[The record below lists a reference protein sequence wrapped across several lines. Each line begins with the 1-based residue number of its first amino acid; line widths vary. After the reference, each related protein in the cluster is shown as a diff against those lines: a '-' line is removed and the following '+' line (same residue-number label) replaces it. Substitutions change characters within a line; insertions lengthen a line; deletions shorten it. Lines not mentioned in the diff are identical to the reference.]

1 MEIIDFFDASRQRA
15 IPVGLYPYQGDFQG
29 WLFFSV
35 GFGGSRTGY
44 AYLGRA
50 WSRLGFQVVVLEHI
64 GSNAEVLKSV
74 HRPGMRQAELAQ
86 AVGLQVR
93 DQAELEARPQD
104 LAYVRRRLCPGRQ
117 WVGLAGH
124 SFGTYTVLATLGVE
138 ALLPAG
144 PRQWNFGLDWTGMVL
159 MSAQPPHPQGVV
171 TSQGLAELHLP
182 SLLLTG
188 TKDSGMPAGVTFEQ
202 RILTYDALAPGH
214 KALAVLEG
222 ADHMAFAGIGLAV
235 APAMQTVAELT
246 GEFWI
251 SLRQGRAPHWPEELL
266 LKVDLRVG

>member
-1 MEIIDFFDASRQRA
+1 MEIIDFFDSSRQRA
-15 IPVGLYPYQGDFQG
+15 IPVGLYPCQGDFQG

-35 GFGGSRTGY
+35 GFGGSRSGY

-50 WSRLGFQVVVLEHI
+50 WSQLGFQVAVIEHV
-64 GSNAEVLKSV
+64 GSNAEVLKSI
-74 HRPGMRQAELAQ
+74 HRSGMRQAELAQ

-104 LAYVRRRLCPGRQ
+104 LAYVRRQLCPGRQ

-124 SFGTYTVLATLGVE
+124 SFGTYTALAALGVE
-138 ALLPAG
+138 ALLPDG
-144 PRQWNFGLDWTGMVL
+144 PRHWDFGLEWQGVVL
-159 MSAQPPHPQGVV
+159 MSAQPPQSVV
-171 TSQGLAELHLP
+171 SRQGLAGLSLP
-182 SLLLTG
+182 CLLLTG

-235 APAMQTVAELT
+235 APAMQAVAELT
-246 GEFWI
+246 GEFWT
-251 SLRQGRAPHWPEELL
+251 SLRQGRAPRWPEDLPV
-266 LKVDLRVG
+266 KVDLRVG